1 MGQME
6 QIYRQTEQSGNTGK
20 WQGRLT
26 LTGANVLFFIFT
38 VIFMAYQFIAGIILG
53 TAVYDKIYAFVL
65 VNEFLILASVLI
77 YCFIKRVN
85 IWKTFRFNRVK
96 ALPAILILLIAVPA
110 SYAASMFNNIAI
122 YLLQFIGD
130 IPNPGI
136 PTPRSIPD
144 LLTGILVIAVAP
156 GICEEMMHRGLLL
169 RAYEKRGTYK
179 AVIIVS
185 ILFGLFH
192 FDITNLLGPI
202 LLGLLIGYYVVRTN
216 SILAGMLAHFLNNAF
231 AEIMQYAAKQP
242 DKKTITISGT
252 ELLQSVIYGIIGVV
266 AVAGLLYLFRRVT
279 AGTEKVVPPI
289 SRAGQDVK
297 AVLTHWP
304 IILVIVLYFL
314 MALFYIF
321 TIVLTKYLGL

>member
-1 MGQME
+1 MRQME
-6 QIYRQTEQSGNTGK
+6 QIYRQTEQSGNSGK

-53 TAVYDKIYAFVL
+53 TEIYNKIYGFVL
-65 VNEFLILASVLI
+65 VNEFLIVASVLI
-77 YCFIKRVN
+77 YCIIKRVN
-85 IWKTFRFNRVK
+85 IWKTFRFNKVK
-96 ALPAILILLIAVPA
+96 VLPAILILLTAAPA
-110 SYAASMFNNIAI
+110 SYAASMFNNIVI

-136 PTPRSIPD
+136 PTPRNIPG
-144 LLTGILVIAVAP
+144 LLVGILAIAVAP
-156 GICEEMMHRGLLL
+156 GICEEIMHRGLLL

-192 FDITNLLGPI
+192 FDITNLIGPI

-216 SILAGMLAHFLNNAF
+216 SILAGMFAHFLNNAF
-231 AEIMQYAAKQP
+231 AEIMQYVAKQP
-242 DKKTITISGT
+242 DTKTITISGT
-252 ELLQSVIYGIIGVV
+252 DLLQSVIYGIIGIIV
-266 AVAGLLYLFRRVT
+266 VAGLLYIFRKVT
-279 AGTEKVVPPI
+279 VSTEKAVPPI

-297 AVLTHWP
+297 AVLSHWP

-314 MALFYIF
+314 MALLYIF
-321 TIVLTKYLGL
+321 TIIATKYLGI

>member
-1 MGQME
+1 ME
-6 QIYRQTEQSGNTGK
+6 QIYRRTEQPDNIGKRPGKLTVTGV
-20 WQGRLT
+20 
-26 LTGANVLFFIFT
+26 NVLFFIFT
-38 VIFMAYQFIAGIILG
+38 VIFLAYQFVAGLIMG
-53 TAVYDKIYAFVL
+53 TEIYDKIYAFVL
-65 VNEFLILASVLI
+65 ANEFIILASVLI
-77 YCFIKRVN
+77 YCFIKKIN
-85 IWKTFRFNRVK
+85 IRETFRFNKVK
-96 ALPAILILLIAVPA
+96 ALPALLILLIAVPA
-110 SYAASMFNNIAI
+110 SYAASMFNNIVI

-136 PTPRSIPD
+136 PTPGSIPE

-202 LLGLLIGYYVVRTN
+202 LLGLLIGYYTVRTN

-231 AEIMQYAAKQP
+231 AEVVQYAAKQP
-242 DKKTITISGT
+242 ETKTITISGT
-252 ELLQSVIYGIIGVV
+252 DLMLSIMYGIIGIIC
-266 AVAGLLYLFRRVT
+266 VAGLLYLFRMVT
-279 AGTEKVVPPI
+279 ESTAKIVPPI

-321 TIVLTKYLGL
+321 TIVLTKYLGI